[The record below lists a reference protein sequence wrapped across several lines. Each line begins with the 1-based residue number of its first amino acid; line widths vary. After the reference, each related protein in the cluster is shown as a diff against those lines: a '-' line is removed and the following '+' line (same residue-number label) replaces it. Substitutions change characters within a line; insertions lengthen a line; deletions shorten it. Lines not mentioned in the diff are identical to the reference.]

1 MNLRGNQFRTRR
13 LKTTLLKTPN
23 VLLTRETGQAA
34 VAVVAGILYV
44 LQKRSKVDFAPH
56 VSGVADTIWLRP
68 ASVVQTN
75 LSAAM
80 SALRNPKPDIAS
92 RNSSEIV

>member
-23 VLLTRETGQAA
+23 VLLTRETGQA
-34 VAVVAGILYV
+34 AVVAGILYV